1 MQNVQ
6 VVPRNVSLYP
16 EDWAIV
22 KQVAKDTG
30 QRSMSGGLRFI
41 IADWTRRVSNERAT
55 NDNGQS
61 EEQAQ

>member
-16 EDWAIV
+16 DDWAV
-22 KQVAKDTG
+22 VRQVAKDTG

-41 IADWTRRVSNERAT
+41 IADWTRRVSREALEQ
-55 NDNGQS
+55 DGNGQ
-61 EEQAQ
+61 EEQPQ